1 MQAAPPSKRER
12 QRANEVKVIISLFGD
27 ESQQKKTA
35 LRSGRSNKKD
45 RARRHLQPIKQSNG
59 QTVPPCTAKK
69 NRAFFK
75 QVFVVIFYRSTGAG
89 NADIG
94 GGKAPIGADIT
105 PKSADIVEKILAYI
119 AQKGSITNS
128 EAQTILGL
136 KETRTK
142 EILGSLV
149 QQMVLD
155 RIGKNKGTKYI
166 KHGTVADEIEVA
178 E

>member
-1 MQAAPPSKRER
+1 MNLNKKRPR
-12 QRANEVKVIISLFGD
+12 FGLAG
-27 ESQQKKTA
+27 QTKKTA
-35 LRSGRSNKKD
+35 PGVTANRSNNQPVKRSSVHGPKK
-45 RARRHLQPIKQSNG
+45 
-59 QTVPPCTAKK
+59 
-69 NRAFFK
+69 RAFFK
-75 QVFVVIFYRSTGAG
+75 QVFVVIFYRSTEAG

-94 GGKAPIGADIT
+94 GGKAPISADIT

>member
-1 MQAAPPSKRER
+1 MKLKSLYHFPEMNLNKKRPR
-12 QRANEVKVIISLFGD
+12 FGLAG
-27 ESQQKKTA
+27 QTKKTA
-35 LRSGRSNKKD
+35 PGVTANRSNNRTVKRFR
-45 RARRHLQPIKQSNG
+45 RARP
-59 QTVPPCTAKK
+59 KK

-75 QVFVVIFYRSTGAG
+75 QVFVVIFYRSTEAG

-94 GGKAPIGADIT
+94 GGKAPISADIT
-105 PKSADIVEKILAYI
+105 PKSADIVEKKLAYI

-149 QQMVLD
+149 QQMFLD